1 MQVTQLPAHTLHHVN
16 RNGIQNRRRAQP
28 QKITRSVSDSPS
40 FFFDFGAF
48 GGHEAPH
55 RAPTVITE
63 EPETSLAT
71 TSTSCRVHAYE
82 RAKDIASSFAAAAPL
97 RESGRITTGSR
108 AHIDYPA
115 FPLLKQVP
123 KFWFL
128 SRPDF
133 CGP

>member
-1 MQVTQLPAHTLHHVN
+1 MQVTQFPAHTHIHTLQHEN
-16 RNGIQNRRRAQP
+16 RKGIQKRRRAQP

-63 EPETSLAT
+63 EPETSLAS

-82 RAKDIASSFAAAAPL
+82 RAGDIASNFDAAAPL
-97 RESGRITTGSR
+97 REGGQITACSRRIYTL
-108 AHIDYPA
+108 P
-115 FPLLKQVP
+115 
-123 KFWFL
+123 
-128 SRPDF
+128 
-133 CGP
+133 